1 MTAPSTTESGVGDT
15 RSVSPPSPRR
25 PRWRPTRRGPRPAA
39 RPALLRSPGAL
50 AGLWLIGL
58 LVLAVS
64 SALVTTIGPSG
75 LTSGDVL
82 QSALARVTGGD
93 SGLSRI
99 QEGIIWNLRLPRT
112 VMAALAGAGLALC
125 GVILQSLLR
134 NPLADPYILGISSG
148 ASTGAVLIVVL
159 GIGAGAVGLTTGA
172 FVGSLVAFGFVLL
185 LAFASGGTTDRVVLA
200 GVAATQLFSAMT
212 SFVVYIAADAEQTR
226 GVLFWLL
233 GSLASVRWSD
243 VVVCAVVVLAGLVV
257 CLLHTSELDA
267 FTFGQDAAASLGVNV
282 ARIRLVLMV
291 VTALVTAVIVSTCG
305 AIGFVG
311 LVLPH
316 AARALVGNRHRVL
329 VPTAAL
335 MGAVFLVWIDAA
347 SRTVIS
353 PQELPVG
360 VATALI
366 GVPAFVVLLLRRGRT
381 R

>member
-1 MTAPSTTESGVGDT
+1 MPTSLKTTPPATADG
-15 RSVSPPSPRR
+15 PRFR
-25 PRWRPTRRGPRPAA
+25 PAPLRRPAA
-39 RPALLRSPGAL
+39 LGAL
-50 AGLWLIGL
+50 WLGGVLL
-58 LVLAVS
+58 LVAS
-64 SALVTTIGPSG
+64 TALVITIGPSG
-75 LTSGDVL
+75 LTAADVV
-82 QSALARVTGGD
+82 QSAVAKITGAD

-112 VMAALAGAGLALC
+112 LMAALAGAGLALC

-159 GIGAGAVGLTTGA
+159 GVGSAAIGLTTGA
-172 FVGSLVAFGFVLL
+172 FVGALIAFGFVLL
-185 LAFASGGTTDRVVLA
+185 LAYASGGTTDRIVLA
-200 GVAATQLFSAMT
+200 GVAATQLFSAVT

-226 GVLFWLL
+226 GILFWLL

-243 VVVCAVVVLAGLVV
+243 VVVCAVVVLIGLAL
-257 CLLHTSELDA
+257 CLLHTSNLDA

-282 ARIRLVLMV
+282 ARTRLVLMV

-316 AARALVGNRHRVL
+316 AARALVGGRHRVL
-329 VPTAAL
+329 VPTSVL
-335 MGAVFLVWIDAA
+335 MGAIFLVWIDAA
-347 SRTVIS
+347 SRTVIA
-353 PQELPVG
+353 PQELPIG

-366 GVPAFVVLLLRRGRT
+366 GVPAFVILLLRQGRN